1 VKTIGASALRMVCTM
16 APLRLRD
23 YADAFQ
29 CGDYSRILRC
39 TEWGSAIVLRSR
51 RIDQAARPP
60 LRGHLANMVGVCHS
74 LSVALAGSSP

>member
-1 VKTIGASALRMVCTM
+1 MPMLSNAAITAGFCGARNGG
-16 APLRLRD
+16 P
-23 YADAFQ
+23 
-29 CGDYSRILRC
+29 
-39 TEWGSAIVLRSR
+39 AIVLRSR